1 MDYSKRD
8 GGTRVHDKLKLRTLA
23 TGIGQSETAAR
34 TTGSHRAERVVAGMK
49 PGQTVHDPGLRQQHE
64 HMTAERERMATLH
77 MDGAPPDPAEKFPL
91 ESGAR
96 SHHAAGT
103 IAPPAARHNDQGEQ
117 KRRAVT
123 GRAAHPSMQISPTVK

>member
-34 TTGSHRAERVVAGMK
+34 NTGSHRAERVAASMK
-49 PGQTVHDPGLRQQHE
+49 PGQLVHDPGLKQLHDK
-64 HMTAERERMATLH
+64 MTAEREKMAASH
-77 MDGAPPDPAEKFPL
+77 MDGVPPSPADKFPL
-91 ESGAR
+91 ESGSQ

-103 IAPPAARHNDQGEQ
+103 IAPHAARHNDQGEQ
-117 KRRAVT
+117 SRRAVT
-123 GRAAHPSMQISPTVK
+123 GRAAHPSMQVTTAVK